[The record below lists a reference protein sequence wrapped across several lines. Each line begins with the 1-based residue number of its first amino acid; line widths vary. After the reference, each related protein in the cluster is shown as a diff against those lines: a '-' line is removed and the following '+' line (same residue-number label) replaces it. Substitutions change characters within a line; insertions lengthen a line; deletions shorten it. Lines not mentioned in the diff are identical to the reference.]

1 MNRPVDI
8 NYSLF
13 SSGNAYVDFLDVE
26 QVEEMAQAH
35 RRARQPPA
43 SSGQTRFGLT
53 PPLYYNLADGIA
65 ANRRINDALRQAA
78 NASGDVWFGVV
89 EPKFGEAAVSEI
101 HRIAGLGAA
110 GVVWSP
116 RAQGLFASDRSMSAM
131 CRAAAD
137 SGLLSMIHSAPF
149 SVNES
154 LDRIWNLATACE
166 GAAIVVIGL
175 PMYNF
180 GIPSALK
187 AWIDHIARA
196 GETFKYTATGPVGLL
211 ADRPVVLFAT
221 RGGVY
226 QGTPRDT
233 QSAYMTDLL
242 NFVGLRNI
250 EFVYAEGLAMNEETR
265 KQSLDVATRFIN
277 RIAA

>member
-166 GAAIVVIGL
+166 GAAIVVIGAFTSWENIQIARNARGGPGNVSYDTSGL
-175 PMYNF
+175 GETWDLQGLIADIGADRLVF
-180 GIPSALK
+180 GSGGPRFSSEAMELIERSALEPPDRD
-187 AWIDHIARA
+187 AILSANAAR
-196 GETFKYTATGPVGLL
+196 LL
-211 ADRPVVLFAT
+211 GTRLRP
-221 RGGVY
+221 
-226 QGTPRDT
+226 
-233 QSAYMTDLL
+233 
-242 NFVGLRNI
+242 
-250 EFVYAEGLAMNEETR
+250 EE
-265 KQSLDVATRFIN
+265 S
-277 RIAA
+277 

>member
-1 MNRPVDI
+1 MKSSKTLLQLNT
-8 NYSLF
+8 SLHSERGQ
-13 SSGNAYVDFLDVE
+13 SSLL
-26 QVEEMAQAH
+26 
-35 RRARQPPA
+35 A
-43 SSGQTRFGLT
+43 SQFVHKWQESNPDGRVVIRDLALT
-53 PPLYYNLADGIA
+53 PPPHLTAE
-65 ANRRINDALRQAA
+65 R
-78 NASGDVWFGVV
+78 F
-89 EPKFGEAAVSEI
+89 EA
-101 HRIAGLGAA
+101 
-110 GVVWSP
+110 
-116 RAQGLFASDRSMSAM
+116 F
-131 CRAAAD
+131 
-137 SGLLSMIHSAPF
+137 
-149 SVNES
+149 
-154 LDRIWNLATACE
+154 ATAPE
-166 GAAIVVIGL
+166 KRTPEQARHAAESDELIGELRSAAIVVIGL

-221 RGGVY
+221 RGGMY

>member
-1 MNRPVDI
+1 MKSSKTLLQLNT
-8 NYSLF
+8 SLHSERGQ
-13 SSGNAYVDFLDVE
+13 SSLL
-26 QVEEMAQAH
+26 
-35 RRARQPPA
+35 A
-43 SSGQTRFGLT
+43 SEFVHKWRESNPDGRVVIRDLALT
-53 PPLYYNLADGIA
+53 PPPHLTAERFEAFSTAPEKRTPEQARHA
-65 ANRRINDALRQAA
+65 AESDELIGELR
-78 NASGDVWFGVV
+78 S
-89 EPKFGEAAVSEI
+89 
-101 HRIAGLGAA
+101 
-110 GVVWSP
+110 
-116 RAQGLFASDRSMSAM
+116 
-131 CRAAAD
+131 
-137 SGLLSMIHSAPF
+137 
-149 SVNES
+149 
-154 LDRIWNLATACE
+154 
-166 GAAIVVIGL
+166 AAIVVIGL

-221 RGGVY
+221 RGGMY

-250 EFVYAEGLAMNEETR
+250 EFVYAEGLAMSEETR
-265 KQSLDVATRFIN
+265 KQSLDVAAQLID